1 MVVEKSTQ
9 IAWSRNFCPQM
20 NFEKFLESKCQKNAF
35 YCILMGYSAAGK
47 QDLPSPH
54 LPRGQKLET
63 WCRISATALHLALA
77 EHQWKGPQSTCYV
90 KYYTFL
96 ETTFFTGEYGMDL
109 RSKKIAKIG
118 CLLGFICQ
126 SLATNSEHFLFY
138 LVQLQTAWSIVVTQE
153 LYLVDS
159 ANPNSSNNPIL
170 GIRPRRD

>member
-1 MVVEKSTQ
+1 MIEKLLPTNKFWKS
-9 IAWSRNFCPQM
+9 AWNQNVFV
-20 NFEKFLESKCQKNAF
+20 KK
-35 YCILMGYSAAGK
+35 CILLHFYGLPCRRK

-63 WCRISATALHLALA
+63 WCRILATALHLALA
-77 EHQWKGPQSTCYV
+77 EHLSKGPQSTWYV

-109 RSKKIAKIG
+109 RSKKIANIG